1 MKTRNVEL
9 INLARIDLLKGKTN
23 TDLDSLSK
31 ILRDNYSNKLSYN
44 IDDTSFEDSLCPPN
58 QFVDDIISEMTVDF
72 KAATG
77 EDIEISN
84 YWGHI
89 HEKNMSTTLHNHYD
103 SYVSAVCYVDVP
115 VGSGSIVFRPRLNQ
129 YDNSAYASKF
139 EPERGLYYMFPSYL
153 DHFVTR
159 NLSDHLRVS
168 ISLNFNKKNESN
180 I

>member
-1 MKTRNVEL
+1 MPTRNVEL
-9 INLARIDLLKGKTN
+9 INLARIDLLKGRTN

-31 ILRDNYSNKLSYN
+31 ILRDNYGNRLSHS
-44 IDDTSFEDSLCPPN
+44 IDDTSFEDSVCPPN
-58 QFVDDIISEMTVDF
+58 QFVDEIISEMITDF

-77 EDIEISN
+77 EDIFIAN

-89 HEKNMSTTLHNHYD
+89 HEKNMSTTLHNHFD
-103 SYVSAVCYVDVP
+103 SYVSAVCYVNVP

-139 EPERGLYYMFPSYL
+139 EPERGVFYMFPSYL

-159 NLSDHLRVS
+159 NLSEDLRVS
-168 ISLNFNKKNESN
+168 ISFNFNKNENN

>member
-1 MKTRNVEL
+1 MPTRNVEL
-9 INLARIDLLKGKTN
+9 INLARIDLLKGRTN

-31 ILRDNYSNKLSYN
+31 ILRDNYGNRLSHS
-44 IDDTSFEDSLCPPN
+44 IDDTSFEDSVCPPN
-58 QFVDDIISEMTVDF
+58 QFVDEIISEMITDF

-77 EDIEISN
+77 EDIIIAN

-89 HEKNMSTTLHNHYD
+89 HEKNMSTTLHNHFD
-103 SYVSAVCYVDVP
+103 SYVSAVCYVNVP

-139 EPERGLYYMFPSYL
+139 EPERGVFYMFPSYL
-153 DHFVTR
+153 DHFVTT
-159 NLSDHLRVS
+159 NLSEDLRVS
-168 ISLNFNKKNESN
+168 ISFNFNKNENN

>member
-1 MKTRNVEL
+1 MLTRNVEL
-9 INLARIDLLKGKTN
+9 INLARIDLLKGRTN

-31 ILRDNYSNKLSYN
+31 ILRDNYGNRLSHS
-44 IDDTSFEDSLCPPN
+44 IDDTSFEDSVCPPN
-58 QFVDDIISEMTVDF
+58 QFVDEIITEMLTDF

-77 EDIEISN
+77 EDIVIAN

-89 HEKNMSTTLHNHYD
+89 HEKNMSTTLHNHFD
-103 SYVSAVCYVDVP
+103 SYVSAVCYVNVP

-139 EPERGLYYMFPSYL
+139 EPERGVYYMFPSYL

-159 NLSDHLRVS
+159 NLSEDLRVS
-168 ISLNFNKKNESN
+168 ISFNFNKNENN

>member
-1 MKTRNVEL
+1 MPTRNVEL
-9 INLARIDLLKGKTN
+9 INLARIDLLKGRTN

-31 ILRDNYSNKLSYN
+31 ILKDNYGNRLSYCV
-44 IDDTSFEDSLCPPN
+44 DDTSFEDSVCPPN
-58 QFVDDIISEMTVDF
+58 KYVDEIISEMVTDF
-72 KAATG
+72 KAATD
-77 EDIEISN
+77 EDIVIGN

-89 HEKNMSTTLHNHYD
+89 HEKNMSTTLHNHFD
-103 SYVSAVCYVDVP
+103 SYVSAVCYVNVP

-139 EPERGLYYMFPSYL
+139 EPERGVYYMFPSYL

-159 NLSDHLRVS
+159 NLSKDLRVS
-168 ISLNFNKKNESN
+168 ISFNFNKNENN

>member
-1 MKTRNVEL
+1 MPTRNVEL
-9 INLARIDLLKGKTN
+9 INLARIDLLKGRTN

-31 ILRDNYSNKLSYN
+31 ILIDNYGNRLSHS
-44 IDDTSFEDSLCPPN
+44 IDDTSFEDSVCPPN
-58 QFVDDIISEMTVDF
+58 QFVDEIISEMITDF

-77 EDIEISN
+77 EDIFIAN

-89 HEKNMSTTLHNHYD
+89 HEKNMSTTLHNHFD
-103 SYVSAVCYVDVP
+103 SYVSAVCYVNVP

-139 EPERGLYYMFPSYL
+139 EPERGVYYMFPSYL

-159 NLSDHLRVS
+159 NLSEDLRVS
-168 ISLNFNKKNESN
+168 ISFNFNKNENN

>member
-1 MKTRNVEL
+1 MPTRNVEL
-9 INLARIDLLKGKTN
+9 INLARIDLLKGRTN

-31 ILRDNYSNKLSYN
+31 ILIDNYGNRLSHS
-44 IDDTSFEDSLCPPN
+44 IDDTSFEDSVCPPN
-58 QFVDDIISEMTVDF
+58 QFVDEIITEMITDF

-77 EDIEISN
+77 EDIVIAN

-89 HEKNMSTTLHNHYD
+89 HEKNMSTTLHNHFD
-103 SYVSAVCYVDVP
+103 SYVSAVCYVNVP

-139 EPERGLYYMFPSYL
+139 EPERGVYYMFPSYL

-159 NLSDHLRVS
+159 NLSEDLRVS
-168 ISLNFNKKNESN
+168 ISFNFNKNENN

>member
-1 MKTRNVEL
+1 MPTRNVEL
-9 INLARIDLLKGKTN
+9 INLARIDLLKGRTN

-31 ILRDNYSNKLSYN
+31 ILIDNYGNRLSHS
-44 IDDTSFEDSLCPPN
+44 IDDTSFEDSVCPPN
-58 QFVDDIISEMTVDF
+58 QFVDEIITEMITDF

-77 EDIEISN
+77 EDIVIAN

-89 HEKNMSTTLHNHYD
+89 HEKNMSTTLHNHSD
-103 SYVSAVCYVDVP
+103 SYVSAVCYVNVP

-139 EPERGLYYMFPSYL
+139 EPERGVYYMFPSYL

-159 NLSDHLRVS
+159 NLSEDLRVS
-168 ISLNFNKKNESN
+168 ISFNFNKNENN

>member
-1 MKTRNVEL
+1 MPTRNVEL
-9 INLARIDLLKGKTN
+9 INLARIDLLKGRTN

-31 ILRDNYSNKLSYN
+31 ILIDNYGNRLSNS
-44 IDDTSFEDSLCPPN
+44 IDDTSFEDSVCPPN
-58 QFVDDIISEMTVDF
+58 QFVDEIITEMITDF

-77 EDIEISN
+77 EDIVIAN

-89 HEKNMSTTLHNHYD
+89 HEKNMSTTLHNHFD
-103 SYVSAVCYVDVP
+103 SYVSAVCYVNVP

-139 EPERGLYYMFPSYL
+139 EPERGVYYMFPSYL

-159 NLSDHLRVS
+159 NLSEDLRVS
-168 ISLNFNKKNESN
+168 ISFNFNKNENN

>member
-1 MKTRNVEL
+1 MPTRNVEL
-9 INLARIDLLKGKTN
+9 INLARIDLLKGRTN

-31 ILRDNYSNKLSYN
+31 ILRDNYGNRLSHS
-44 IDDTSFEDSLCPPN
+44 IDDTSFEDSVCPPN
-58 QFVDDIISEMTVDF
+58 QFVDEIISEMITDF

-77 EDIEISN
+77 EDIVIAN

-89 HEKNMSTTLHNHYD
+89 HEKNMSTTLHNHFD
-103 SYVSAVCYVDVP
+103 SYVSAVCYVNVP

-139 EPERGLYYMFPSYL
+139 EPERGVFYMFPSYL

-159 NLSDHLRVS
+159 NLSEDLRVS
-168 ISLNFNKKNESN
+168 ISFNFNKNENN

>member
-1 MKTRNVEL
+1 MPARNVEL
-9 INLARIDLLKGKTN
+9 INLARIDLLKGRTN

-31 ILRDNYSNKLSYN
+31 ILIDNYGNRLSHS
-44 IDDTSFEDSLCPPN
+44 IDDTSFEDSVCPPN
-58 QFVDDIISEMTVDF
+58 QFVDEIITEMITDF

-77 EDIEISN
+77 EDIVIAN

-89 HEKNMSTTLHNHYD
+89 HEKNMSTTLHNHFD
-103 SYVSAVCYVDVP
+103 SYVSAVCYVNVP

-139 EPERGLYYMFPSYL
+139 EPERGVYYMFPSYL

-159 NLSDHLRVS
+159 NLSEDLRVS
-168 ISLNFNKKNESN
+168 ISFNFNKNENN

>member
-1 MKTRNVEL
+1 MPTRNVEL
-9 INLARIDLLKGKTN
+9 INLARIDLLKGRTN

-31 ILRDNYSNKLSYN
+31 ILRDNYGNRLSSS
-44 IDDTSFEDSLCPPN
+44 IDDTSFEDSVCPPN
-58 QFVDDIISEMTVDF
+58 QFVDEIITEMITDF

-77 EDIEISN
+77 EDIVIAN

-89 HEKNMSTTLHNHYD
+89 HEKNMSTTLHNHFD
-103 SYVSAVCYVDVP
+103 SYVSAVCYVNVP

-139 EPERGLYYMFPSYL
+139 EPERGIYYMFPSYL

-159 NLSDHLRVS
+159 NLSEDLRVS
-168 ISLNFNKKNESN
+168 ISFNFNKNENN

>member
-1 MKTRNVEL
+1 MPTRNVEL
-9 INLARIDLLKGKTN
+9 INLARIDLLKGRTN

-31 ILRDNYSNKLSYN
+31 ILRDNYGNRLSNS
-44 IDDTSFEDSLCPPN
+44 IDDTSFEDSVCPPN
-58 QFVDDIISEMTVDF
+58 QFVDEIITEMITDF

-77 EDIEISN
+77 EDIVIAN

-89 HEKNMSTTLHNHYD
+89 HEKNMSTTLHNHFD
-103 SYVSAVCYVDVP
+103 SYVSAVCYVNVP

-139 EPERGLYYMFPSYL
+139 EPERGVYYMFPSYL

-159 NLSDHLRVS
+159 NLSEDLRVS
-168 ISLNFNKKNESN
+168 ISFNFNKNENN

>member
-1 MKTRNVEL
+1 MPTRNVEL
-9 INLARIDLLKGKTN
+9 INLARIDLLKGRTN

-31 ILRDNYSNKLSYN
+31 ILRDNYGNRLSNS
-44 IDDTSFEDSLCPPN
+44 IDDTSFEDSVCPPN
-58 QFVDDIISEMTVDF
+58 QFVDEIISEMITDF

-77 EDIEISN
+77 EDIVIAN

-89 HEKNMSTTLHNHYD
+89 HEKNMSTTLHNHFD
-103 SYVSAVCYVDVP
+103 SYVSAVCYVNVP

-139 EPERGLYYMFPSYL
+139 EPERGVFYMFPSYL

-159 NLSDHLRVS
+159 NLSEDLRVS
-168 ISLNFNKKNESN
+168 ISFNFNKNENN

>member
-1 MKTRNVEL
+1 MPTRNVEL
-9 INLARIDLLKGKTN
+9 INLARIDLLKGRTN

-31 ILRDNYSNKLSYN
+31 ILRDNYGNRLSHS
-44 IDDTSFEDSLCPPN
+44 IDDTSFEDSVCPPN
-58 QFVDDIISEMTVDF
+58 QFVDEIITEMITDF

-77 EDIEISN
+77 EDIVIAN

-89 HEKNMSTTLHNHYD
+89 HEKNMSTTLHNHFD
-103 SYVSAVCYVDVP
+103 SYVSAVCYVNVP

-139 EPERGLYYMFPSYL
+139 EPERGVFYMFPSYL

-159 NLSDHLRVS
+159 NLSEDLRVS
-168 ISLNFNKKNESN
+168 ISFNFNKNENN

>member
-1 MKTRNVEL
+1 MPTRNVEL
-9 INLARIDLLKGKTN
+9 INLARIDLLKGRTN

-31 ILRDNYSNKLSYN
+31 ILRDNYGNRLSHS
-44 IDDTSFEDSLCPPN
+44 IDDTSFEDSVCPPN
-58 QFVDDIISEMTVDF
+58 QFCDEIITEMITDF

-77 EDIEISN
+77 EDIVIAN

-89 HEKNMSTTLHNHYD
+89 HEKNMSTTLHNHFD
-103 SYVSAVCYVDVP
+103 SYVSAVCYVNVP

-139 EPERGLYYMFPSYL
+139 EPERGVYYMFPSYL

-159 NLSDHLRVS
+159 NLSEDLRVS
-168 ISLNFNKKNESN
+168 ISFNFNKNENN

>member
-1 MKTRNVEL
+1 MPTRNVEL
-9 INLARIDLLKGKTN
+9 INLARIDLLKGRTN

-31 ILRDNYSNKLSYN
+31 ILRDNYGNRLSNS
-44 IDDTSFEDSLCPPN
+44 IDDTSFEDSVCPPN
-58 QFVDDIISEMTVDF
+58 QFVDEIISEMITDF

-77 EDIEISN
+77 EDIVIAN

-89 HEKNMSTTLHNHYD
+89 HEKNMSTTLHNHFD
-103 SYVSAVCYVDVP
+103 SYVSAVCYVNVP

-139 EPERGLYYMFPSYL
+139 EPERGVYYMFPSYL

-159 NLSDHLRVS
+159 NLSEDLRVS
-168 ISLNFNKKNESN
+168 ISFNFNKNENN

>member
-1 MKTRNVEL
+1 MPTRNVEL
-9 INLARIDLLKGKTN
+9 INLARIDLLKGRTN

-31 ILRDNYSNKLSYN
+31 ILRDNYGNRLSHS
-44 IDDTSFEDSLCPPN
+44 IDDTSFEDSVCPPN
-58 QFVDDIISEMTVDF
+58 QFVDEIITEMITDF

-77 EDIEISN
+77 EDIVIAN

-89 HEKNMSTTLHNHYD
+89 HEKNMSTTLHNHFD
-103 SYVSAVCYVDVP
+103 SYVSAVCYVNVP

-139 EPERGLYYMFPSYL
+139 EPERGVYYMFPSYL

-159 NLSDHLRVS
+159 NLSEDLRVS
-168 ISLNFNKKNESN
+168 VSFNFNKNENN

>member
-1 MKTRNVEL
+1 MPTRNVEL
-9 INLARIDLLKGKTN
+9 INLARIDLLKGRTN

-31 ILRDNYSNKLSYN
+31 ILKDNYGNRLSYCV
-44 IDDTSFEDSLCPPN
+44 DDTSFEDSVCRPN
-58 QFVDDIISEMTVDF
+58 KYVDEIISEMVTDF
-72 KAATG
+72 KAATD
-77 EDIEISN
+77 EDIVIGN

-89 HEKNMSTTLHNHYD
+89 HEKNMSTTLHNHFD
-103 SYVSAVCYVDVP
+103 SYVSAVCYVNVP

-139 EPERGLYYMFPSYL
+139 EPERGVYYMFPSYL

-159 NLSDHLRVS
+159 NLSKDLRVS
-168 ISLNFNKKNESN
+168 ISFNFNKNENN

>member
-159 NLSDHLRVS
+159 NL
-168 ISLNFNKKNESN
+168 
-180 I
+180 

>member
-1 MKTRNVEL
+1 MPTRNVEL
-9 INLARIDLLKGKTN
+9 INLARIDLLKGRTN

-31 ILRDNYSNKLSYN
+31 ILRDNYGNRLSHS
-44 IDDTSFEDSLCPPN
+44 IDDTSFEDSVCPPN
-58 QFVDDIISEMTVDF
+58 QFVDEIISEMITDF

-77 EDIEISN
+77 EDIIIAN

-89 HEKNMSTTLHNHYD
+89 HEKNMSTTLHNHFD
-103 SYVSAVCYVDVP
+103 SYVSAVCYVNVP

-139 EPERGLYYMFPSYL
+139 EPERGVYYMFPSYL

-159 NLSDHLRVS
+159 NLSEDLRVS
-168 ISLNFNKKNESN
+168 ISFNFNKNENN